1 MTLLVVST
9 LQVSI
14 VLGAAL
20 AGVRLLRRRSA
31 ALRHW
36 ILSVAIACAFVGPA
50 LGWILSDRVNGS
62 PWTTSVVDRGVLI
75 RIDSTAQSGDGP
87 SAYVRR
93 AGAWLLA
100 AREAL
105 SRPVAGARAL
115 MERSLAPLAELL
127 LVAWAAGAIVALLLL
142 VLRLLYL
149 RRLSTGLESL
159 DDPEITGLIAQLA
172 RQHAVS
178 RRIVLLRSADPALV
192 VTWGVRRPRV
202 LLPEGAAQWTSDRL
216 RVVLAHELAHIRRND
231 WAIQTAGC
239 VLRAIYW
246 FNPLTW
252 IAAAAIR
259 REAEHACDD
268 LVLNSGIVG
277 TDYATHL
284 LAVAR
289 DATFA
294 RRYGAAA
301 AIAQPSTLDE
311 RIRAMLN
318 TGLDRAP
325 LTRFAR
331 IAAAAV
337 FSAATLTGILLSRD
351 AAAHGGLGSF
361 SAVLYD
367 QSGGLL
373 PSVKV
378 SATHV
383 ESGQKHQATTDRRG
397 TFALNNVPSGTY
409 EVTMGLPGFSTV
421 KSTVDLQ
428 PGDFLQRNIVLPL
441 GSLEETITIVGSST
455 SDTGSVSPRVR
466 PVREPPQ
473 PRTVTIGPDGIGG
486 NIRMPRAL
494 VHVNP
499 IFPGELSGRSAVV
512 TVSGRIG
519 IDGFLI
525 DLKDISQTQ
534 PHPAFVASL
543 LAAVRQWEYIPT
555 LLNNAPIDTNITITG
570 RFTSQ

>member
-1 MTLLVVST
+1 M
-9 LQVSI
+9 
-14 VLGAAL
+14 
-20 AGVRLLRRRSA
+20 
-31 ALRHW
+31 
-36 ILSVAIACAFVGPA
+36 
-50 LGWILSDRVNGS
+50 
-62 PWTTSVVDRGVLI
+62 
-75 RIDSTAQSGDGP
+75 
-87 SAYVRR
+87 
-93 AGAWLLA
+93 
-100 AREAL
+100 
-105 SRPVAGARAL
+105 
-115 MERSLAPLAELL
+115 
-127 LVAWAAGAIVALLLL
+127 
-142 VLRLLYL
+142 
-149 RRLSTGLESL
+149 
-159 DDPEITGLIAQLA
+159 
-172 RQHAVS
+172 
-178 RRIVLLRSADPALV
+178 
-192 VTWGVRRPRV
+192 
-202 LLPEGAAQWTSDRL
+202 LLPEGAAHWQNDRL
-216 RVVLAHELAHIRRND
+216 RVVLAHELAHVRRND
-231 WAIQTAGC
+231 WAMQTAAC

-259 REAEHACDD
+259 RDAEHACDD

-311 RIRAMLN
+311 RVRAMLN
-318 TGLDRAP
+318 TALDRAP

-337 FSAATLTGILLSRD
+337 FAAATLTGILLSRD
-351 AAAHGGLGSF
+351 AAAQGGLGSF

-367 QSGGLL
+367 QFGGLL

-383 ESGQKHQATTDRRG
+383 ESGQKHQTTTDRRG

-409 EVTMGLPGFSTV
+409 EVAMGLAGFSTV

-428 PGDFLQRNIVLPL
+428 PGDFLQRSIVLPL

-455 SDTGSVSPRVR
+455 ELNAAPAQAPRVR
-466 PVREPPQ
+466 TVREPPQ
-473 PRTVTIGPDGIGG
+473 PRTANLGPEGIGG
-486 NIRMPRAL
+486 AIRTPHML
-494 VHVNP
+494 VRVNP
-499 IFPGELSGRSAVV
+499 VFPGELSGRSGLV
-512 TVSGRIG
+512 TVSGRVG
-519 IDGFLI
+519 IDGFLV

-534 PHPAFVASL
+534 PHPAFVSSL
-543 LAAVRQWEYIPT
+543 LAAVRQWEYTPT
-555 LLNNAPIDTNITITG
+555 LLNGAPVEANITITG